1 MLQELEGFTYTT
13 AVNLNMGYYTIRLDP
28 AASEMCTII
37 FPWGKFSYKWLPIGF
52 KGSANIFQVQMID
65 LVASL
70 EFEYVQAHFDDLLII
85 TIGTL
90 DDHLLKIEAVLT
102 RLCNAGLKV
111 NAAKSPFC
119 THEIKTTVTYW
130 PEVGL
135 NPSHKRYRQFL
146 HFIHLTTLR
155 NYNTSLECYNTTG
168 TRGLSAH
175 RSSWRLLQNKNHQE
189 E

>member
-1 MLQELEGFTYTT
+1 
-13 AVNLNMGYYTIRLDP
+13 
-28 AASEMCTII
+28 
-37 FPWGKFSYKWLPIGF
+37 
-52 KGSANIFQVQMID
+52 MID

-119 THEIKTTVTYW
+119 THEIKTTVTY
-130 PEVGL
+130 
-135 NPSHKRYRQFL
+135 
-146 HFIHLTTLR
+146 
-155 NYNTSLECYNTTG
+155 
-168 TRGLSAH
+168 
-175 RSSWRLLQNKNHQE
+175 
-189 E
+189 